1 MTPQT
6 FVVGRTDADTTVAAF
21 IRARL
26 DLPWSRAKKMVESG
40 QIKVAGQ
47 KVVDPAHRLKIGKRV
62 EVVVPENPNPTKR
75 TTRAKLP
82 DAPKYDGPTPV
93 VVYSDDTLVVIDKPA
108 GLTMRH
114 ADEAAEL
121 ASGEE
126 CLPTTPPSSSGD
138 ARPTGQGCRRP
149 PARQG
154 HHRPVVLRGLDG
166 AHLTGSPRHDRTSVP
181 GPGPRHAGVAAD

>member
-1 MTPQT
+1 MSAQT

-47 KVVDPAHRLKIGKRV
+47 KIVDPAHRLKIGKRV
-62 EVVVPENPNPTKR
+62 EVVAPENPNPTKR

-93 VVYSDDTLVVIDKPA
+93 VVYSDDTLAVIDKPA
-108 GLTMRH
+108 GLTTNRN
-114 ADEAAEL
+114 ADEAAEFGERPGSSCRPRSPNCCRPC
-121 ASGEE
+121 SG
-126 CLPTTPPSSSGD
+126 SRGRRSG
-138 ARPTGQGCRRP
+138 PF
-149 PARQG
+149 
-154 HHRPVVLRGLDG
+154 
-166 AHLTGSPRHDRTSVP
+166 TGSTATRPDSWFS
-181 GPGPRHAGVAAD
+181 PGPRPAKRT